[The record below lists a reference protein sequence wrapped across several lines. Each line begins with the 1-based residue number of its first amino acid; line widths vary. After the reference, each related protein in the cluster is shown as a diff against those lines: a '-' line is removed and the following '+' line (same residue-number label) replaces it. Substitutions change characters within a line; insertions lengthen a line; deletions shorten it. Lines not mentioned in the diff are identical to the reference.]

1 MYNKRMNLNH
11 KNIYKIE
18 IKHDMSYQNTSYDT
32 VYKDYYQ
39 YNITMCFFCCNCVSE
54 NKNQTNLLCKVL
66 KILQD
71 YLFNN
76 LILNYLFGAAE
87 IAVFCFVV
95 AMPS

>member
-54 NKNQTNLLCKVL
+54 NKIKRIYYVNLKNFAR
-66 KILQD
+66 
-71 YLFNN
+71 LF
-76 LILNYLFGAAE
+76 IQ
-87 IAVFCFVV
+87 
-95 AMPS
+95 